1 MTDMSHMSTTGLIL
15 SNVKPVDLLLI
26 AKKNKTTSTQT
37 PNLDTSSRYLVM

>member
-26 AKKNKTTSTQT
+26 AKKQNNKHTNPKSGHAI
-37 PNLDTSSRYLVM
+37 